1 MAAPPTSLPAREPPT
16 VKADPLVA
24 PPSSLLDPAKPER
37 KTAELP
43 QK

>member
-16 VKADPLVA
+16 VLAD
-24 PPSSLLDPAKPER
+24 PPSSLLDPARPER
-37 KTAELP
+37 RTAELP